1 MAVSGGIIKTKI
13 NLQVWYKNTIFAQVI
28 NKTNTMID
36 LEMLTDRELAV
47 LIIQYNGQRGTDKQV
62 DRYLNFTSSRE
73 MMITFLKLRIPQ

>member
-1 MAVSGGIIKTKI
+1 
-13 NLQVWYKNTIFAQVI
+13 
-28 NKTNTMID
+28 MID
-36 LEMLTDRELAV
+36 LEMLTNTELAV